1 MKNSRNIFRVI
12 AVCLVTLALGNS
24 LSSCDKNDDSV
35 PTPAPPVVKPDIVF
49 YGITSTNQLIRF
61 NANNS
66 EVPQTSI
73 AVTGLQAGETLTG
86 IDFRPATGEL
96 YGIGSTSRLYVISS
110 VTGIARQVGAT
121 PVTPALTGTSTG
133 FDFNPTVDRIR
144 VVSNT
149 GENLRLHPE
158 TGALVATDGTINGVT
173 GASITSVAY
182 SGNTAGSVGTTLF
195 DIDITT
201 KKLYKQVPPN
211 NGTLVA
217 VGDLGVTPT
226 GESGFDISPDGS
238 VALAVLRVA
247 GEAGL
252 YRIDTLSGKA
262 TKLGTFGA
270 TGVALTGIAIPTTP
284 VAYAVDDMNN
294 LLIFNPN
301 TNAAPVTK
309 AITGQQVGENIVG
322 IDMRPATGQ
331 LYALGSTSRLYVVNL
346 ATGALTAVGTAGA
359 FTLAGT
365 SFGFDFNPTVDRIR
379 VVSNTGQNLRLNPN
393 DGTLAATDGTL
404 NPGTPNVSAAAYTNN
419 FVGATSTVLHVIDVT
434 TDKLYVQNPP
444 NVGTLTETGALG
456 INVEATNG
464 FDIAAISGK
473 AYAILTVGT
482 ANAVYSIN
490 LGSGVATKLNDFPKT
505 TRGFA
510 LGLGQ

>member
-1 MKNSRNIFRVI
+1 MKNFRMRI
-12 AVCLVTLALGNS
+12 GTLAMCLLTLALSNS
-24 LSSCDKNDDSV
+24 LSSCDKNDDSI
-35 PTPAPPVVKPDIVF
+35 PTPVTPIVKPDIVF

-66 EVPQTSI
+66 ELPQTSI
-73 AVTGLQAGETLTG
+73 GVTGLQTGETLTG

-96 YGIGSTSRLYVISS
+96 YGIGSTSRLYVIST
-110 VTGIARQVGAT
+110 VTGIARQIGSALS
-121 PVTPALTGTSTG
+121 PALTGTATG

-158 TGALVATDGTINGVT
+158 TGALAATDGTINSVT

-182 SGNTAGSVGTTLF
+182 SGNTAGSAATTLF

-201 KKLYKQVPPN
+201 KKLYKQNPPN
-211 NGTLVA
+211 AGTLVE
-217 VGDLGVTPT
+217 VGDLGVVPT

-252 YRIDTLSGKA
+252 YRIDTLTGKA

-301 TNAAPVTK
+301 TAAAPISKT
-309 AITGQQVGENIVG
+309 ITGLQVGENILG

-331 LYALGSTSRLYVVNL
+331 LYALGSTSRLYTVNL
-346 ATGALTAVGTAGA
+346 ASGALTSVGTAGS
-359 FTLAGT
+359 FTLSGT
-365 SFGFDFNPTVDRIR
+365 AFGFDFNPQVDRIR

-404 NPGTPNVSAAAYTNN
+404 NPGTPDISAAAYTNN
-419 FVGATSTVLHVIDVT
+419 FAGTISTVLHVIDVT

-444 NVGTLTETGALG
+444 NAGTLSELGALG
-456 INVEATNG
+456 VNVEATNG
-464 FDIAAISGK
+464 FDIASVSGK